1 MQNEIYHRLEEF
13 KELIWDDYISENLIS
28 NSYIEKNSEF
38 ISEVTF
44 DLFRMHQKT
53 NGALSIQVA
62 ARTLESFLLN
72 SFRYKPDQ
80 EDIVSENY

>member
-28 NSYIEKNSEF
+28 NSYIEKNSTF

-44 DLFRMHQKT
+44 DLHRFHQKS
-53 NGALSIQVA
+53 NGGFTIQVA
-62 ARTLESFLLN
+62 ARVLESFLLN

-80 EDIVSENY
+80 EDIVPENY